1 MSTDTKKKAPQVKKK
16 KGPIRFEAIIPITL
30 VFLLFFAYF
39 KFFFDSHLKYA
50 IEMGGTYANGAE
62 VNIASIS
69 TSFFN
74 ASLDIRNIQV
84 TNKEVPVQNVLQ
96 IGTIQF
102 KANWDALLR
111 GKVVIPLAS
120 VGDIMINTARKSPG
134 RVLPVKKSSESSVES
149 MKSSALDVTNKVLEG
164 SIFGDL
170 AAIAQGDD
178 YKEKLK
184 EMEGNLKTSQ
194 FIAKMETELK
204 EKEKLWKER
213 IEKLPQKEEIKTLE
227 KRIKAL
233 KVDGKDPKAIMG
245 ALKEA
250 ESLYKEIDSKYKTIK
265 DTKENLSGDL
275 KVYQNLYADIKKY
288 VDEDLKDLEGKLGLP
303 SLDPKD
309 MAMRVF
315 GRQFAKEI
323 YRAEK
328 YMRLAREYMPPPKK
342 DRQKPTITPRERQVG
357 KDYKFRIT
365 KGYPKLWIQKASINS
380 KATPDGFSGT
390 IGGEILN
397 ITDDPKSITQPME
410 AKLSGEFPKSQMYDV
425 VIHAVVDHRT
435 ENAKEYGTIK
445 VGAFP
450 LKDIKLSE
458 SSDVTYG
465 FQEATGSSVLKVEL
479 LDEGVSLNFDATF
492 DKIAYLVEAK
502 SVKVKEI
509 LTNISNS
516 LGALSLNGSAK
527 GAWNNL
533 DLDLNSNI
541 GTKLQ
546 EALMQE
552 VNKQVAQLKDK
563 LRNEVNKRVEGE
575 KEKLMSKVGDFE
587 KKYGVSLKNQEDAL
601 NSLKGKIDEEK
612 KKAKGKGEDKL
623 KDKAKDLFK
632 KKFKF

>member
-1 MSTDTKKKAPQVKKK
+1 MSAEQKKKAPKVKKK
-16 KGPIRFEAIIPITL
+16 KGPIRFEAIIPITII
-30 VFLLFFAYF
+30 FALFFAYF
-39 KFFFDSHLKYA
+39 KFFFDGHLKYA
-50 IEMGGTYANGAE
+50 MELGGTYANGAE
-62 VNIASIS
+62 VNIASLK
-69 TSFFN
+69 TSFLN
-74 ASLDIRNIQV
+74 ASLDIRNVQV
-84 TNKEVPVQNVLQ
+84 TNKEVPAQNVLQ
-96 IGTIQF
+96 IGSIQF

-120 VGDIMINTARKSPG
+120 VSDIMINTARKRPG
-134 RVLPVKKSSESSVES
+134 KVLPVKKSSESSVES

-164 SIFGDL
+164 SLFGDL
-170 AAIAQGDD
+170 AAVAQGGD

-194 FIAKMETELK
+194 FISKMETELK

-213 IEKLPQKEEIKTLE
+213 IEKLPQKEEIKALE
-227 KRIKAL
+227 NRIKAL
-233 KVDGKDPKAIMG
+233 KVDGKDPKAILG

-250 ESLYKEIDSKYKTIK
+250 ESIYKEIDSKYKTIK
-265 DTKENLSGDL
+265 DTKENLSDDL
-275 KVYQNLYADIKKY
+275 KLYKNIYTDIKKY

-309 MAMRVF
+309 MAMRIF
-315 GRQFAKEI
+315 GRQFAQEI

-342 DRQKPTITPRERQVG
+342 DRQKPTITPHERQVG
-357 KDYKFRIT
+357 KNYKFRIT

-397 ITDDPKSITQPME
+397 ISDDPKSIAQPME

-450 LKDIKLSE
+450 LKDIMLSQ

-465 FQEATGSSVLKVEL
+465 FKEATGSSVLKVEL

-492 DKIAYLVEAK
+492 DKIAYLVDAK
-502 SVKVKEI
+502 SSKVKEI

-516 LGALSLNGSAK
+516 LGALTLNGSAK
-527 GAWNNL
+527 GMWSNL

-541 GTKLQ
+541 AGKLQ
-546 EALMQE
+546 AALMQE
-552 VNKQVAQLKDK
+552 VNKQIAELKNK
-563 LRNEVNKRVEGE
+563 LREEINKRVEGQ
-575 KEKLMSKVGDFE
+575 KEKLMGQVGDFE
-587 KKYGVSLKNQEDAL
+587 KKFGVSLKSQEDAL
-601 NSLKGKIDEEK
+601 NSLKAKVDEEK
-612 KKAKGKGEDKL
+612 KKTKGKTEDKV
-623 KDKAKDLFK
+623 KEKAKDLL